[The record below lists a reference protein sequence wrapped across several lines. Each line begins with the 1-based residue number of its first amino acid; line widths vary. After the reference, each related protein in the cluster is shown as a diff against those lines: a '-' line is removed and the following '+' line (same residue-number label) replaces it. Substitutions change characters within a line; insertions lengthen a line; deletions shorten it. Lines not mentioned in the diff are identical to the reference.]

1 MKHIFSPRILIHG
14 SLLVCLFTACRKD
27 QEVTVPARSNI
38 LSYIA
43 KDPHLTLLETAIKHC
58 GLDTSVFTKGGPYT
72 VFCPVDSAFMA
83 AGLTADSINR
93 YNRDSLS
100 RILKYQILSGKFS
113 STDVIGFVTA
123 SVTSLDSVY
132 KPFIQKNYF
141 GIFLN
146 GIPVTEG
153 NIELG
158 DGVIQKIGK
167 VAFPPTKTVLQMID
181 SLPELSYFAAMVK
194 DVPQFS
200 QVLSQ
205 FNPSIP
211 YYSSYA
217 AFGGDPG
224 LTVLAPIN
232 SGFLS
237 SAYPSIDI
245 INQTDPAVF
254 NGMYPACFLN
264 GCRFTSNFMGR
275 FIPVNSPST
284 TSTDNTN
291 NRLVEIIAFPT
302 YRIDKDGLTTIPNYP
317 PGIPPRITVSN
328 ILCTDGVI
336 QEVDQVFISGS

>member
-1 MKHIFSPRILIHG
+1 MKFISFPRILIHG
-14 SLLVCLFTACRKD
+14 CLLVSLFTSCRKD

-38 LSYIA
+38 LAYIA
-43 KDPHLTLLETAIKHC
+43 KDPQLTLLETAIKHC
-58 GLDTSVFTKGGPYT
+58 GLDTTVFNQGGPYT

-93 YNRDSLS
+93 YDRDSLS

-123 SVTSLDSVY
+123 NVTSLDSVY

-167 VAFPPTKTVLQMID
+167 VAFPPRKTVLQMID

-200 QVLSQ
+200 KVLAQ
-205 FNPSIP
+205 YNPTIP
-211 YYSSYA
+211 YYTSG
-217 AFGGDPG
+217 FLGDPG

-232 SGFLS
+232 SGFLTS
-237 SAYPSIDI
+237 DYPSIDI
-245 INQTDPAVF
+245 INQTDPAIF
-254 NGMYPACFLN
+254 NGMYAACFLN
-264 GCRFTSNFMGR
+264 GFRFTSNFMGG
-275 FIPVNSPST
+275 FIPVNTPGTSP
-284 TSTDNTN
+284 TSNTN
-291 NRLVEIIAFPT
+291 NRLLEIIGFPS
-302 YRIDKDGLTTIPNYP
+302 YRIDKDGITIIPSYP

-328 ILCTDGVI
+328 ILCTDGVL